1 MESFLRKPF
10 WFFLFIKSDS
20 SPQPS
25 PKERQKIGIPL
36 LLALSG
42 TLEKQTGL
50 QKLVMKSW
58 KWLLKFVLLQLN
70 YNDFE
75 MNSTIESNPLLDRLP
90 KHLKQFIKPQDYS
103 DYTPINQAVWRYVM
117 RKNVNYLSKVAHSS
131 YLEGL
136 KKTGIE
142 IDHIPSMYGMN
153 RILTEIGWAAVA
165 VDGFIPP
172 NAFMEF
178 QAYNV
183 LVIASDIRQLEHI
196 EYTPAPDII
205 HEGAGHA
212 PIIAN
217 PEYAEYLRRFGE
229 IGCKAISS
237 HKDYEMYE
245 AIRLLSILKEAEDT
259 SQADIDAAEKAVED
273 LQNNMGELS
282 EMAQIRNL
290 HWWTVEYGLIG
301 TVDNPKI
308 YGAGLLSSI
317 GESAWCMT
325 DNVKKI
331 PYDLSAANQS
341 FDITK
346 LQPQL
351 YVTPDF
357 AHLSMVL
364 EEFANKMA
372 LRTGGL
378 SGINKLIHSNA
389 LGTIELSTGIQISGV
404 FTNVIE
410 EEGKPVYIQ
419 TTGKTALSYREK
431 ELVGHGT
438 SKHPEGFGSPIG
450 KLKGINLAIED
461 MSPRDLSAYS
471 ITESQNVTLE
481 FEGDITVK
489 GEIITGSRNLHGEI
503 ILISLKNCTVT
514 HGETIL
520 FQPEWGNYDMAI
532 GKKVVSA
539 FSGPA
544 DVNSFDLISH
554 VPSSKTIKAR
564 HTAERDDLEILYQ
577 TVRNSRET
585 KDTQTS
591 LEPIFEKLHTNHPND
606 WLLAI
611 EIAELLKDRNEPQLL
626 QKVMVYLENL
636 KAKRPEVAH
645 LIAGGLDLIFDKEK
659 A

>member
-1 MESFLRKPF
+1 M
-10 WFFLFIKSDS
+10 DT
-20 SPQPS
+20 
-25 PKERQKIGIPL
+25 
-36 LLALSG
+36 A
-42 TLEKQTGL
+42 
-50 QKLVMKSW
+50 
-58 KWLLKFVLLQLN
+58 
-70 YNDFE
+70 
-75 MNSTIESNPLLDRLP
+75 IESNPLIERLP
-90 KHLKQFIKPQDYS
+90 KHLKQFIKPQDYA

-117 RKNVNYLSKVAHSS
+117 RKNVDYLSKVAHSS
-131 YLEGL
+131 YLDGL
-136 KKTGIE
+136 KKTGLEIE
-142 IDHIPSMYGMN
+142 NIPNMYGMN
-153 RILTEIGWAAVA
+153 RILKEIGWAAVA

-237 HKDYEMYE
+237 SRDYEMYE
-245 AIRLLSILKEAEDT
+245 AVRLLSIIKEAEGT
-259 SQADIDAAEKAVED
+259 PQEEIEAAEKQVD
-273 LQNNMGELS
+273 FLQNNMGEMS

-331 PYDLSAANQS
+331 PYDLSAADQS

-346 LQPQL
+346 PQPQL
-351 YVTPDF
+351 HVTPNF
-357 AHLSMVL
+357 AHLNQVL
-364 EEFANKMA
+364 EEFASKMA

-378 SGINKLIHSNA
+378 SGIKKLIHSNA

-410 EEGKPVYIQ
+410 EDGKPIYIQ

-431 ELVGHGT
+431 ELVNHGT
-438 SKHPEGFGSPIG
+438 NYHAEGFGSPIG
-450 KLKGINLAIED
+450 RLKGINLAIED
-461 MSPRDLSAYS
+461 MSPRDLQAYA
-471 ITESQNVTLE
+471 IFEGEKVTLE
-481 FEGDITVK
+481 FEGDIIVT
-489 GEIITGSRNLHGEI
+489 GEIITGSRNLQGEI
-503 ILISLKNCTVT
+503 ITISFRNCTVT
-514 HGETIL
+514 HQDTVL
-520 FQPEWGNYDMAI
+520 FQPEWGTYDMAI
-532 GKKVVSA
+532 GKKVISA

-544 DVNSFDLISH
+544 DVNSFDMINH
-554 VPSSKTIKAR
+554 VPSSHTIKAKKSP
-564 HTAERDDLEILYQ
+564 EREELEGLYQ
-577 TVRNSRET
+577 NVRNLREGKPAAWT
-585 KDTQTS
+585 LEQT
-591 LEPIFEKLHTNHPND
+591 FEVLQKNHPKD
-606 WLLAI
+606 WLLSI
-611 EIAELLKDRNEPQLL
+611 EIIELTHQNNNIILEEKIVAHVEALKIS
-626 QKVMVYLENL
+626 
-636 KAKRPEVAH
+636 RPEVAK
-645 LIAGGLDLIFDKEK
+645 LISNGLELIFDK
-659 A
+659 ATA

>member
-1 MESFLRKPF
+1 MNTK
-10 WFFLFIKSDS
+10 IK
-20 SPQPS
+20 
-25 PKERQKIGIPL
+25 
-36 LLALSG
+36 
-42 TLEKQTGL
+42 
-50 QKLVMKSW
+50 
-58 KWLLKFVLLQLN
+58 
-70 YNDFE
+70 
-75 MNSTIESNPLLDRLP
+75 SNPLLDRLP

-142 IDHIPSMYGMN
+142 VDNIPSMYGMN
-153 RILTEIGWAAVA
+153 RILSEIGWAAVA

-245 AIRLLSILKEAEDT
+245 AIRLLSILKEAEGT
-259 SQADIDAAEKAVED
+259 SQAEIEAAEKAVED

-301 TVDNPKI
+301 TVENPKI

-331 PYDLSAANQS
+331 PYGFSAVNQS

-357 AHLSMVL
+357 AYLSLIL
-364 EEFANKMA
+364 EEFANTMA

-378 SGINKLIHSNA
+378 SGLKKLIHSKA
-389 LGTIELSTGIQISGV
+389 LGTIELSTGLQISGV

-410 EEGKPVYIQ
+410 HEGKPIYFQ

-438 SKHPEGFGSPIG
+438 STHPEGFGSPIG

-461 MSPRDLSAYS
+461 MSPRDLKAYGVYEGQ
-471 ITESQNVTLE
+471 TATLE
-481 FEGDITVK
+481 FEGDIKVV
-489 GEIITGSRNLHGEI
+489 GEIITGKRNLHGEI
-503 ILISLKNCTVT
+503 ILICFKNCTVT
-514 HGETIL
+514 HGDTVL
-520 FQPEWGNYDMAI
+520 FQPEWGNYDMAV
-532 GKKVVSA
+532 GKKLVSA

-554 VPSSKTIKAR
+554 VPSSKTIKAKQ
-564 HTAERDDLEILYQ
+564 TAERDDLEVLYQ
-577 TVRNSRET
+577 TVRSIRESNDT
-585 KDTQTS
+585 KTS
-591 LEPIFEKLHTNHPND
+591 LEPIFKKLQNNHPND
-606 WLLAI
+606 WLLSI
-611 EIAELLKDRNEPQLL
+611 EIIELLNTRNETNLMQQVLL
-626 QKVMVYLENL
+626 HLENL
-636 KAKRPEVAH
+636 KKQRPEIEK
-645 LIAGGLDLIFDKEK
+645 LISNGLELIFENEETTH
-659 A
+659 

>member
-1 MESFLRKPF
+1 MNTK
-10 WFFLFIKSDS
+10 IK
-20 SPQPS
+20 
-25 PKERQKIGIPL
+25 
-36 LLALSG
+36 
-42 TLEKQTGL
+42 
-50 QKLVMKSW
+50 
-58 KWLLKFVLLQLN
+58 
-70 YNDFE
+70 
-75 MNSTIESNPLLDRLP
+75 SNPLLDRLP

-142 IDHIPSMYGMN
+142 VDNIPSMYGMN
-153 RILTEIGWAAVA
+153 RILSEIGWSAVA

-245 AIRLLSILKEAEDT
+245 AIRLLSILKEAEGT
-259 SQADIDAAEKAVED
+259 PKAEIEAAEKAVED

-301 TVDNPKI
+301 TLENPKI

-331 PYDLSAANQS
+331 PYDFSAVHQS

-357 AHLSMVL
+357 AYLSLIL
-364 EEFANKMA
+364 EEFANTMA

-378 SGINKLIHSNA
+378 SGMKKLIHSKA
-389 LGTIELSTGIQISGV
+389 LGTVELSTGLQISGI

-410 EEGKPVYIQ
+410 QEGKPIYFQ

-438 SKHPEGFGSPIG
+438 STHPEGFGSPIG

-461 MSPRDLSAYS
+461 MSPRDLKAYGVYEGQ
-471 ITESQNVTLE
+471 TATLE
-481 FEGDITVK
+481 FEGDIKVV
-489 GEIITGSRNLHGEI
+489 GEIITGKRNLHGEI
-503 ILISLKNCTVT
+503 ILICFKNCTVT
-514 HGETIL
+514 HGDTVL
-520 FQPEWGNYDMAI
+520 FQPEWGNYDMAV
-532 GKKVVSA
+532 GKKLVSA

-554 VPSSKTIKAR
+554 VPSSKTIKAKQ
-564 HTAERDDLEILYQ
+564 TAERDDLEVVYQ
-577 TVRNSRET
+577 TVRSIRESN
-585 KDTQTS
+585 DTTTS
-591 LEPIFEKLHTNHPND
+591 LEPIFTKLQNNHPND
-606 WLLAI
+606 WLLSVELI
-611 EIAELLKDRNEPQLL
+611 ELLNTRNETNLMQQILL
-626 QKVMVYLENL
+626 HLENL
-636 KAKRPEVAH
+636 KKQRPEIEK
-645 LIAGGLDLIFDKEK
+645 LISNGLELIFENEK
-659 A
+659 V

>member
-1 MESFLRKPF
+1 
-10 WFFLFIKSDS
+10 
-20 SPQPS
+20 
-25 PKERQKIGIPL
+25 
-36 LLALSG
+36 
-42 TLEKQTGL
+42 
-50 QKLVMKSW
+50 MKA
-58 KWLLKFVLLQLN
+58 
-70 YNDFE
+70 
-75 MNSTIESNPLLDRLP
+75 TIESNPLIERLP
-90 KHLKQFIKPQDYS
+90 AHLKQFIKPQDYS

-117 RKNVNYLSKVAHSS
+117 RKNVNYLSKVAHES
-131 YLEGL
+131 YLNGL
-136 KKTGIE
+136 KKTGLE
-142 IDHIPSMYGMN
+142 IDHIPNMYGMN
-153 RILTEIGWAAVA
+153 RILKEIGWAAVA

-237 HKDYEMYE
+237 AFDYEMYE
-245 AIRLLSILKEAEDT
+245 AIRLLSIVKEAENT
-259 SQADIDAAEKAVED
+259 PQSVIDAAEKSVND
-273 LQNNMGELS
+273 LQNQSVEMS

-301 TVDNPKI
+301 TVENPKI

-325 DNVKKI
+325 DKVKKI
-331 PYDLSAANQS
+331 PYDISAANQS

-346 LQPQL
+346 PQPQL

-357 AHLSMVL
+357 AYLSYVL

-378 SGINKLIHSNA
+378 SGIKKLIHSKA
-389 LGTIELSTGIQISGV
+389 MGTIELSTGLQISGI
-404 FTNVIE
+404 FSDVIE
-410 EEGKPVYIQ
+410 LDGKPVYIQ
-419 TTGKTALSYREK
+419 TIGKTALANREK

-438 SKHPEGFGSPIG
+438 DHHSEGFGSPIG

-461 MSPRDLSAYS
+461 MSPKDLKAYG
-471 ITESQNVTLE
+471 IYEAENVTLE
-481 FEGDITVK
+481 FEGDITVSGK
-489 GEIITGSRNLHGEI
+489 IITGSRNLQGAI
-503 ILISLKNCTVT
+503 ILISFENCTVT
-514 HGETIL
+514 HKDTIL
-520 FQPEWGNYDMAI
+520 FKPEWGKYDMAV

-544 DVNSFDLISH
+544 DCNSFDLITH
-554 VPSSKTIKAR
+554 LPNSKTIKSVITPEKIELESFYQEIR
-564 HTAERDDLEILYQ
+564 SMREGKVDAE
-577 TVRNSRET
+577 
-585 KDTQTS
+585 KAFG
-591 LEPIFEKLHTNHPND
+591 IFEIVSSKHSND
-606 WLLAI
+606 WLLPL
-611 EIAELLKDRNEPQLL
+611 EIAEILHNEKTNSSLETVL
-626 QKVMVYLENL
+626 NYLENL
-636 KAKRPEVAH
+636 KIKRPEVSH
-645 LIAGGLDLIFDKEK
+645 LIENGLQLFES
-659 A
+659 

>member
-1 MESFLRKPF
+1 
-10 WFFLFIKSDS
+10 
-20 SPQPS
+20 
-25 PKERQKIGIPL
+25 
-36 LLALSG
+36 
-42 TLEKQTGL
+42 
-50 QKLVMKSW
+50 
-58 KWLLKFVLLQLN
+58 
-70 YNDFE
+70 
-75 MNSTIESNPLLDRLP
+75 MNSIIESNPLLDRLP
-90 KHLKQFIKPQDYS
+90 KHLQQFIKPQDYN

-117 RKNVNYLSKVAHSS
+117 RKNVNYLSKVAHNS

-142 IDHIPSMYGMN
+142 VDNIPSMYGMN

-245 AIRLLSILKEAEDT
+245 AIRLLSILKEAEGT
-259 SQADIDAAEKAVED
+259 SQSDIDAAEKAVED

-301 TVDNPKI
+301 TVENPKI

-317 GESAWCMT
+317 GESAHCMT
-325 DNVKKI
+325 EKVKKI
-331 PYDLSAANQS
+331 PYDISAANQS
-341 FDITK
+341 FDITQ

-357 AHLSMVL
+357 AFLSLIL

-378 SGINKLIHSNA
+378 SGINKLIQSSA

-410 EEGKPVYIQ
+410 SQGKPVYIQ

-438 SKHPEGFGSPIG
+438 IKHVDGFGSPIG

-471 ITESQNVTLE
+471 ITENKTVTLE

-503 ILISLKNCTVT
+503 ILISFKNCTVT

-520 FQPEWGNYDMAI
+520 FQPEWGIYDMAV
-532 GKKVVSA
+532 GKKVISA

-544 DVNSFDLISH
+544 DANSFDLISH
-554 VPSSKTIKAR
+554 VPSSKTIKAQQS
-564 HTAERDDLEILYQ
+564 AERDDLEVLYQ
-577 TVRNSRET
+577 TVRMIRES
-585 KDTQTS
+585 KDTTS
-591 LEPIFEKLHTNHPND
+591 SLVPVFKKLKDNHPKD
-606 WLLAI
+606 WLLSV
-611 EIAELLKDRNEPQLL
+611 EIAELLNDRNEPQLL
-626 QKVMVYLENL
+626 EEVVNYLENL
-636 KAKRPEVAH
+636 KQRRPEIAH
-645 LIAGGLDLIFDKEK
+645 LINGGLDLIFKSVIH
-659 A
+659 

>member
-1 MESFLRKPF
+1 
-10 WFFLFIKSDS
+10 
-20 SPQPS
+20 
-25 PKERQKIGIPL
+25 
-36 LLALSG
+36 
-42 TLEKQTGL
+42 
-50 QKLVMKSW
+50 
-58 KWLLKFVLLQLN
+58 
-70 YNDFE
+70 
-75 MNSTIESNPLLDRLP
+75 MNTTYETNPLIERLP
-90 KHLKQFIKPQDYS
+90 KHLKQFIKPQDYEE
-103 DYTPINQAVWRYVM
+103 YTPINQAVWRYVM
-117 RKNVNYLSKVAHSS
+117 RKNVDYLGKVAHSS
-131 YLEGL
+131 YLDGL
-136 KKTGIE
+136 RQTGIDIE
-142 IDHIPSMYGMN
+142 SIPNMYGMN
-153 RILTEIGWAAVA
+153 RILKEIGWAAVA

-237 HKDYEMYE
+237 AHDYEMYE

-259 SQADIDAAEKAVED
+259 PQAEIEAAEKQVDD
-273 LQNNMGELS
+273 LQNNLGELS

-301 TVDNPKI
+301 TVENPKI

-331 PYDLSAANQS
+331 PYDIKAANQS

-346 LQPQL
+346 PQPQL

-357 AHLSMVL
+357 AHLNSVL

-378 SGINKLIHSNA
+378 NGIQKLITSKA
-389 LGTIELSTGIQISGV
+389 LGTIELSTGIQISGI

-410 EEGKPVYIQ
+410 HDGKPVYVQ

-438 SKHPEGFGSPIG
+438 DYHAEGFGSPIG

-461 MSPRDLSAYS
+461 MSPRDLRAYD
-471 ITESQNVTLE
+471 IYEGEQVTLE
-481 FEGDITVK
+481 FEGNITVS
-489 GEIITGSRNLHGEI
+489 GEIITGSRNLRGEI
-503 ILISLKNCTVT
+503 ITISFKNCTVKHKDT
-514 HGETIL
+514 VL
-520 FQPEWGNYDMAI
+520 FQPEWGTYDMAV
-532 GKKVVSA
+532 GKKVISA

-544 DVNSFDLISH
+544 DVNSFDMVSH
-554 VPSSKTIKAR
+554 VPSSKTIKQKKSPER
-564 HTAERDDLEILYQ
+564 EELETLYKNVRKIREGVHAEVTLKEAFAA
-577 TVRNSRET
+577 VSA
-585 KDTQTS
+585 
-591 LEPIFEKLHTNHPND
+591 NHPND
-606 WLLAI
+606 WLLCV
-611 EIAELLKDRNEPQLL
+611 EIAELS
-626 QKVMVYLENL
+626 QKQNNSDLTDKVLNHLE
-636 KAKRPEVAH
+636 KVKMSRPEVTH
-645 LIAGGLDLIFDKEK
+645 LITNGLGLIFDK
-659 A
+659 ATA

>member
-1 MESFLRKPF
+1 MNT
-10 WFFLFIKSDS
+10 
-20 SPQPS
+20 
-25 PKERQKIGIPL
+25 
-36 LLALSG
+36 A
-42 TLEKQTGL
+42 
-50 QKLVMKSW
+50 
-58 KWLLKFVLLQLN
+58 
-70 YNDFE
+70 FE
-75 MNSTIESNPLLDRLP
+75 TNPLIERLP

-103 DYTPINQAVWRYVM
+103 EYTPINQAVWRYVM
-117 RKNVNYLSKVAHSS
+117 RKNVDYLGKVAHSS
-131 YLEGL
+131 YLDGL
-136 KKTGIE
+136 RQTGIDIE
-142 IDHIPSMYGMN
+142 SIPNMYGMN
-153 RILTEIGWAAVA
+153 RILKEIGWAAVA

-237 HKDYEMYE
+237 AHDYEMYE
-245 AIRLLSILKEAEDT
+245 AIRLLSILKEAEGT
-259 SQADIDAAEKAVED
+259 PQAEIEAAEKHVDD

-301 TVDNPKI
+301 TVENPKI

-331 PYDLSAANQS
+331 PYDISAANQS

-346 LQPQL
+346 PQPQL
-351 YVTPDF
+351 YVTQDF

-378 SGINKLIHSNA
+378 SGIKKLITSKA

-410 EEGKPVYIQ
+410 HDGKPVYVQ

-438 SKHPEGFGSPIG
+438 EYHAEGFGSPIG

-461 MSPRDLSAYS
+461 MSPRDLRAYD
-471 ITESQNVTLE
+471 IYESEKVTLE
-481 FEGDITVK
+481 FEGDITVS
-489 GEIITGSRNLHGEI
+489 GEIITGSRNLRGEI
-503 ILISLKNCTVT
+503 IIISFKNCTVKHKDT
-514 HGETIL
+514 VL
-520 FQPEWGNYDMAI
+520 FQPEWGVYDMAV
-532 GKKVVSA
+532 GKKVISA

-544 DVNSFDLISH
+544 DVNSFDMISH
-554 VPSSKTIKAR
+554 VPSTHTIKQKKSP
-564 HTAERDDLEILYQ
+564 EREELEHLYEN
-577 TVRNSRET
+577 VRNIREGKHSEIT
-585 KDTQTS
+585 LKEAFAAVS
-591 LEPIFEKLHTNHPND
+591 ANHPND
-606 WLLAI
+606 WLLSV
-611 EIAELLKDRNEPQLL
+611 EIAELAQKDPSNDLTD
-626 QKVMVYLENL
+626 KVLNHLEKVKTN
-636 KAKRPEVAH
+636 RPEVAK
-645 LIAGGLDLIFDKEK
+645 LINNGLELIFSKETV
-659 A
+659 